1 MRGAPPRWNLRG
13 DGQVGGTH
21 SYNEVFPV
29 LGEESPL
36 RLQGLAK
43 LLKVA
48 ELWKTRKNRQVK
60 EEREQNVPLDRERT
74 RYLEKNPIPSG

>member
-1 MRGAPPRWNLRG
+1 MAE
-13 DGQVGGTH
+13 H
-21 SYNEVFPV
+21 SYNVVFPV

-48 ELWKTRKNRQVK
+48 ELWKTRKNQQGK